1 MRRPAPRNDEARRV
15 RVTLRRS
22 WIGYEKTQREIV
34 RGLGLRRIGATV
46 SRPDTPRIRGMLR
59 KVPHLVRIVAPAPA
73 REGR

>member
-34 RGLGLRRIGATV
+34 RGLGLRRIGQSVEVVDNEAT
-46 SRPDTPRIRGMLR
+46 RGMIR
-59 KVPHLVRIVAPAPA
+59 AVRHLVSAEPQ
-73 REGR
+73 